1 MAPPSPPAALPS
13 NRRGLAGWLLE
24 LAASE
29 GAPVDADR
37 VLLPYTVTGLN
48 VRLGREPRCGTLF
61 RRIRDL
67 HPIVCR
73 SGGGLLLDRPALER
87 EAAGVRTSQLR
98 PTPPAPPR
106 AAAECPQ
113 VAPGPAAEIGDALEL
128 ARAAC
133 RLLDQALTL
142 IAAQGPAVSTPVPA
156 PAIAPR
162 PTPPRPRDPADFAA
176 SPGERG
182 REVVG
187 SSEKTSPSLTVVPRT
202 ANPATPPAQL
212 AVSST
217 EIGQLLAPLV
227 EVCRRTGLVGVSDTP
242 GLRRALAPFSAV
254 QIRHAVALVCRLTKA
269 GSINTSPVGWLVAKA
284 RDADP
289 DYFPTAITAPPPPA
303 ASRTD
308 DRSAPDPTLA
318 AAEQAVATAEADEL
332 AALDDWIRAAPHHAR
347 IRHMIFDRPG
357 MLQAA
362 RLEAWR
368 ALQEKAS

>member
-37 VLLPYTVTGLN
+37 ILLPYTVTALN

-67 HPIVCR
+67 HPIVSR

-87 EAAGVRTSQLR
+87 EAANVRATQLR
-98 PTPPAPPR
+98 PTHPAPPR
-106 AAAECPQ
+106 AAEWPQ
-113 VAPGPAAEIGDALEL
+113 TAPGPAAEIGDALEL
-128 ARAAC
+128 ARTAC

-162 PTPPRPRDPADFAA
+162 SAPPRPRDPADFAA
-176 SPGERG
+176 FPGERG

-187 SSEKTSPSLTVVPRT
+187 SSEKTSPSLTVVPQT
-202 ANPATPPAQL
+202 ANPATPPAES
-212 AVSST
+212 AVNST

-254 QIRHAVALVCRLTKA
+254 QIRHAVALVCRLTRA
-269 GSINTSPVGWLVAKA
+269 GSIKTSPVGWLVAKA

-303 ASRTD
+303 ASRTG
-308 DRSAPDPTLA
+308 DRSAPDPALE
-318 AAEQAVATAEADEL
+318 AAERAVATAGADEL

>member
-1 MAPPSPPAALPS
+1 MAPTSPPATPPS

-37 VLLPYTVTGLN
+37 VLLPYTVTALN
-48 VRLGREPRCGTLF
+48 VRLGREARCGTLF

-67 HPIVCR
+67 HPVVCR

-87 EAAGVRTSQLR
+87 EAAGLRASQLP
-98 PTPPAPPR
+98 PTPPVAP
-106 AAAECPQ
+106 AADWPQ
-113 VAPGPAAEIGDALEL
+113 VALAPATEIGDALEL

-142 IAAQGPAVSTPVPA
+142 IASQAPAASTPVPA

-162 PTPPRPRDPADFAA
+162 SASPQPRDSAVFAA
-176 SPGERG
+176 FAHERG

-187 SSEKTSPSLTVVPRT
+187 SSKETSPSLTVVPRA
-202 ANPATPPAQL
+202 ANPATPSAQP
-212 AVSST
+212 AVSDT
-217 EIGQLLAPLV
+217 EIVQLLAPLV

-254 QIRHAVALVCRLTKA
+254 QIRHAVALVCRLTKS
-269 GSINTSPVGWLVAKA
+269 GSIKTSPVGWLVAKA

-289 DYFPTAITAPPPPA
+289 DYFPTAITTPPPPA
-303 ASRTD
+303 SATTG
-308 DRSAPDPTLA
+308 DRSAPDPALE
-318 AAEQAVATAEADEL
+318 AAEQALATADADEL

-347 IRHMIFDRPG
+347 IRHLIFEPG
-357 MLQAA
+357 RDEMLQTA

-368 ALQEKAS
+368 SLQEKAS